1 MQCYDVLL
9 SDGGDCC
16 DDCSVVMFCSAMEVI
31 LENLV
36 KRTGD
41 TTEAAVA
48 VQHKLA
54 EATRKHTQSLKRA
67 MEDTSDVSARYCL
80 YVLFCLE

>member
-31 LENLV
+31 V
-36 KRTGD
+36 VMT
-41 TTEAAVA
+41 AV
-48 VQHKLA
+48 L
-54 EATRKHTQSLKRA
+54 
-67 MEDTSDVSARYCL
+67 
-80 YVLFCLE
+80 